1 LGEATPIWLWGFY
14 GFFVLLLAIAGTV
27 AGAGMLFYVG
37 LLPVAVHLA
46 WQIRTLDI
54 DDPENCLARF
64 RSNREAGLLVMIAL
78 LAGKV
83 V

>member
-1 LGEATPIWLWGFY
+1 MVFSWRCLRLQGRLVGMGWLY
-14 GFFVLLLAIAGTV
+14 YV
-27 AGAGMLFYVG
+27 A
-37 LLPVAVHLA
+37 LLPVAAHLA
-46 WQIRTLDI
+46 WQIQTLDI

-83 V
+83 F